1 MVGIIRKKFVVLL
14 ISIVNASIHAR
25 CISLSNQKWE
35 IQPTLINLHP
45 NENNQEFHYYPFAVI
60 LDRCAGRCNVLNDLS
75 SNVCVPNKT
84 DDLNLS
90 VFNIVTGINESKTLT
105 NHVSVNLN
113 VNVIE
118 KSVIQ
123 INCGIM
129 INVGVSV
136 TNIIYVKNI
145 IFRILLHVAV
155 KMENI

>member
-1 MVGIIRKKFVVLL
+1 MLEIIKKKFIVLL

-90 VFNIVTGINESKTLT
+90 VFNIVTGINKSKTLT
-105 NHVSVNLN
+105 NLVSSKCKCKLDRKKCNSN
-113 VNVIE
+113 QWWNNGKCWCECNKHNTCE
-118 KSVIQ
+118 KDCI
-123 INCGIM
+123 
-129 INVGVSV
+129 
-136 TNIIYVKNI
+136 
-145 IFRILLHVAV
+145 
-155 KMENI
+155 